1 MADTP
6 VATASSSSSG
16 MGFFSG
22 LALGVLVGG
31 GLAALLY
38 VGLQDENRRKQVV
51 SQRYETIAKRRR
63 AGYAY

>member
-1 MADTP
+1 MADEA
-6 VATASSSSSG
+6 VAPKSG
-16 MGFFSG
+16 LGFFSG

-38 VGLQDENRRKQVV
+38 VGLQDEARRKRVV
-51 SQRYETIAKRRR
+51 SQRYETISKHRR